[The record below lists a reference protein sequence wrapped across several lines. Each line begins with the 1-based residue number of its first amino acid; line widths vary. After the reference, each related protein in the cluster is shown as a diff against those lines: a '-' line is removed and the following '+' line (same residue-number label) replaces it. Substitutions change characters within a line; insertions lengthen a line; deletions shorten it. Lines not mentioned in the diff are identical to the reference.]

1 MCSSALDKTTAHS
14 LARSSGGILV
24 TKATRKMVSMKKLIS
39 KNESGACY
47 VMSRWLISMLAMLFF
62 IAGCATDESL
72 DPNFPQT
79 STPQISKANS
89 SLQKEP
95 LLLQEGD
102 VVNITFPGSATL
114 NTTQQIRRDGKI
126 VIPLIG
132 EVTAAGMTP
141 VQLQDE
147 LIKLYAPQVA
157 TKQIIVT
164 IQSSTYP
171 VYVSGAVLRPGPVQ
185 SDRPLSVLDA
195 IMEAGG
201 FDTTKANLKAVV
213 VVRQGAEGTTKYKL
227 NLDEAM
233 KGAKQKPFI
242 LQPSDIVFVPEKFTW
257 F

>member
-1 MCSSALDKTTAHS
+1 M
-14 LARSSGGILV
+14 
-24 TKATRKMVSMKKLIS
+24 KAAWKAESMKKIIS
-39 KNESGACY
+39 KNDL
-47 VMSRWLISMLAMLFF
+47 RT
-62 IAGCATDESL
+62 GCAISRQLVSALALFLLFITGCVSDKSTN
-72 DPNFPQT
+72 PNDAGQ
-79 STPQISKANS
+79 SASQISKAS
-89 SLQKEP
+89 KALQTAP

-102 VVNITFPGSATL
+102 VVNITFPGSSSL

-132 EVTAAGMTP
+132 ETTAAGMTP

-171 VYVSGAVLRPGPVQ
+171 VYVTGAVLRPGPVQ
-185 SDRPLSVLDA
+185 LDRPITVLDA

-213 VVRQGAEGTTKYKL
+213 VVRQGPEGTTKFKL

-233 KGAKQKPFI
+233 KGSKQKPFI

>member
-1 MCSSALDKTTAHS
+1 MTA
-14 LARSSGGILV
+14 A
-24 TKATRKMVSMKKLIS
+24 RKMVSMKKAIS
-39 KNESGACY
+39 KNNWETCF
-47 VMSRWLISMLAMLFF
+47 VMTRWLMSMLAILFF

-79 STPQISKANS
+79 STPQISKAS
-89 SLQKEP
+89 DPLQKEP

-102 VVNITFPGSATL
+102 VVNISFPGSSSL

-141 VQLQDE
+141 VQLQDD
-147 LIKLYAPQVA
+147 LIKKYAPQVA

-171 VYVSGAVLRPGPVQ
+171 VYVSGAVLPPGPVQ

-201 FDTTKANLKAVV
+201 YDTTKANLKAVV
-213 VVRQGAEGTTKYKL
+213 VVRQGPEGTTKFKL

>member
-1 MCSSALDKTTAHS
+1 MKAAL
-14 LARSSGGILV
+14 
-24 TKATRKMVSMKKLIS
+24 KMVSMKKCFS
-39 KNESGACY
+39 KNDFATCV
-47 VMSRWLISMLAMLFF
+47 VMRGWLMSMIAILFF
-62 IAGCATDESL
+62 ITGCATEESMYS
-72 DPNFPQT
+72 NIHT
-79 STPQISKANS
+79 SGSQISKPSKADET
-89 SLQKEP
+89 KP

-102 VVNITFPGSATL
+102 VVNISFPGSATL

-147 LIKLYAPQVA
+147 LVKLYAPQVA

-213 VVRQGAEGTTKYKL
+213 VVRQGPEGTTKYKL